1 MYNTVFRTE
10 IHDQT
15 HRKFLDT
22 FMGPNAIASAMMTI
36 LRNNAYVLAARVG
49 MDIYM
54 PSTRLG
60 TFKFFSTLT
69 FDALRKGI
77 FSETFLHVRI
87 FRQFFETRTDLIS
100 FAVFWAAAKYK
111 KAYIDPPAPPPPTT
125 TAAPE
130 TTTSRNY
137 SYYSTK
143 GNNRLTYGSQ
153 LDNDF
158 NIDYTRNEND
168 KFYHNLNAERDPYT
182 ESYIKHSGFQSKYS
196 KLEKEIP
203 FLIKDIQSLVGH
215 YKPK

>member
-87 FRQFFETRTDLIS
+87 FRQISILIIPGMKMTS
-100 FAVFWAAAKYK
+100 F
-111 KAYIDPPAPPPPTT
+111 IT
-125 TAAPE
+125 
-130 TTTSRNY
+130 
-137 SYYSTK
+137 
-143 GNNRLTYGSQ
+143 
-153 LDNDF
+153 
-158 NIDYTRNEND
+158 I
-168 KFYHNLNAERDPYT
+168 
-182 ESYIKHSGFQSKYS
+182 
-196 KLEKEIP
+196 
-203 FLIKDIQSLVGH
+203 
-215 YKPK
+215 